1 MPGGF
6 TPSKK
11 SPQFQTRCC
20 SQESGMLYTMYN
32 VIKYA
37 YLPTY
42 SRLWTVT
49 VAGVF

>member
-1 MPGGF
+1 
-6 TPSKK
+6 
-11 SPQFQTRCC
+11 
-20 SQESGMLYTMYN
+20 MLYTMYN